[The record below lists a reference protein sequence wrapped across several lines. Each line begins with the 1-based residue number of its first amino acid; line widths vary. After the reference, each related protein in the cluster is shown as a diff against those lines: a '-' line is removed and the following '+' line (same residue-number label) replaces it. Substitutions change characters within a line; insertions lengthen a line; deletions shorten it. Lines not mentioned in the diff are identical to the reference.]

1 MGERERPRD
10 YDLIAPRYDE
20 TRGGLDRGR
29 RQARILAPF
38 LDKNRPALDIGV
50 GTGVVGA
57 GLMEMGFQIVGVDR
71 SREMLSRAQP
81 RLGGW
86 VVQGN
91 ATRLPFPAAV
101 FEQAYSVW
109 VLHHVGDIAAALR
122 EVARVLR
129 PGGLYLVLPQGGGPV
144 GKPDLALQLIEEMR
158 RRLMRP
164 RGWAGNVDDLRRLA
178 PASGLRVSGVQ
189 ELEPHSYEESPERL
203 AWGVENRAFS
213 YLTDIDEE
221 TWRGIVEPTI
231 AAIRALPDAHRPV
244 KRWSQ
249 APPMVMLE
257 RA

>member
-10 YDLIAPRYDE
+10 YDLIAPLYDE
-20 TRGGLDRGR
+20 TRGGQDRGR
-29 RQARILAPF
+29 HQARILARF

-57 GLMEMGFQIVGVDR
+57 GLKEVGFQVVGVDR
-71 SREMLSRAQP
+71 SREMLSRALP

-101 FEQAYSVW
+101 FQQAYSVW
-109 VLHHVGDIAAALR
+109 VLHYVGDIAAALR

-129 PGGLYLVLPQGGGPV
+129 PGGLYLVLPQGGEQV
-144 GKPDLALQLIEEMR
+144 SKPDPALQLIEQMR

-164 RGWAGNVDDLRRLA
+164 RGWAGNADDLRRLA
-178 PASGLRVSGVQ
+178 PPSGLRVSGVQ
-189 ELEPHSYEESPERL
+189 KVEPHSYEESPERL
-203 AWGVENRAFS
+203 AWGIENRAYT
-213 YLTDIDEE
+213 YLADVGDE
-221 TWRGIVEPTI
+221 TWHGIVEPTI

-249 APPMVMLE
+249 APPMVILE